1 MDNAVGKTHYIFSR
15 GFYRV
20 KTGFGIV
27 SASMSADSH
36 SGLGLIDVV
45 FAFLMGLP
53 TIKEI
58 WRELLTEN

>member
-20 KTGFGIV
+20 KMGFGIV

-36 SGLGLIDVV
+36 SGLGLIDV
-45 FAFLMGLP
+45 GLCFFNGI
-53 TIKEI
+53 TLCQEI